1 VSGGAAVAA
10 LAGRRPD
17 APEAE
22 TERFPPRNAD
32 AVRSRIAALLRD
44 RGVGTLVSSAA
55 CGADL
60 LALQAAGELGLR
72 RVVVLPFDADRFR
85 ASSVVDQSGD
95 WGGAYDAIVAD
106 ARARGDLV
114 VLSAEGEDDE
124 AYAAATAAILDR
136 AVALA
141 GGDPSRV
148 VAVPVWEGASR
159 GDGDQTAAFANSAR
173 ERGIAVREVRTLP

>member
-1 VSGGAAVAA
+1 MNGGPTVAA

-17 APEAE
+17 APDAEA
-22 TERFPPRNAD
+22 ERFPLRNAD

-44 RGVGTLVSSAA
+44 RGVATLVSSAA

-72 RVVVLPFDADRFR
+72 SVVVLPFDAGRFR
-85 ASSVVDQSGD
+85 ESSVVDRPGD
-95 WGGAYDAIVAD
+95 WGDAYDAVVAD

-114 VLSAEGEDDE
+114 VLSMEGEDDD

-136 AVALA
+136 AAELA

-148 VAVPVWEGASR
+148 VAIPVWEGAPR
-159 GDGDQTAAFANSAR
+159 GEGDQTAAFANSAR
-173 ERGIAVREVRTLP
+173 ERGMELSQVRTLE

>member
-1 VSGGAAVAA
+1 MTGGAAVAA
-10 LAGRRPD
+10 VAGRRPD
-17 APEAE
+17 ADAE
-22 TERFPPRNAD
+22 TERFPLRNVD

-44 RGVGTLVSSAA
+44 RGVGALVSSAA

-72 RVVVLPFDADRFR
+72 RVVVLPFDVDRFR
-85 ASSVVDQSGD
+85 ASSVVDRPGD
-95 WGGAYDAIVAD
+95 WGDAYDAVIAD

-114 VLSAEGEDDE
+114 VLSVDGEDDQ

-136 AVALA
+136 AAALA

-148 VAVPVWEGASR
+148 VAVPVWEGAPR
-159 GDGDQTAAFANSAR
+159 GDGDQTAAFASSAR
-173 ERGIAVREVRTLP
+173 ERGMEVGEVRTLP

>member
-1 VSGGAAVAA
+1 MVAA

-17 APEAE
+17 APDVE
-22 TERFPPRNAD
+22 TERFPLRNAD

-60 LALQAAGELGLR
+60 LALQAAGEQGLR

-85 ASSVVDQSGD
+85 TSSVVDRPGD
-95 WGGAYDAIVAD
+95 WGDAYDAVVAD

-114 VLSAEGEDDE
+114 VLSVPGEDDE

-141 GGDPSRV
+141 GDPSRV
-148 VAVPVWEGASR
+148 VAVPVWEGTPR
-159 GDGDQTAAFANSAR
+159 GEGDQTAAFANSAR
-173 ERGIAVREVRTLP
+173 ERGMEVSEVRTLP

>member
-1 VSGGAAVAA
+1 MSGGAAVAA

-17 APEAE
+17 APDAE
-22 TERFPPRNAD
+22 SERFPLRNAA

-44 RGVGTLVSSAA
+44 RGVGTVVSSAA

-60 LALQAAGELGLR
+60 LGLQAAGELGLR

-85 ASSVVDQSGD
+85 ASSVVDRPGD
-95 WGGAYDAIVAD
+95 WGDAYDAIVAD

-114 VLSAEGEDDE
+114 VLSVPGEDDE
-124 AYAAATAAILDR
+124 AYAAATSAILDH
-136 AVALA
+136 AVELG

-148 VAVPVWEGASR
+148 VAVPVWEGAPR

-173 ERGIAVREVRTLP
+173 ERGIEVREVRTLP